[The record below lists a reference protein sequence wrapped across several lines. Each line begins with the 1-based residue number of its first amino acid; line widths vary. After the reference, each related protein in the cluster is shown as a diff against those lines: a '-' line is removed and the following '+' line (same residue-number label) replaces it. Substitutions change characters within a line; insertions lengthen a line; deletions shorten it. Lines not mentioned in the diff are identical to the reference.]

1 VIAIKHGKI
10 VYDGDPVLSHAQLE
24 DIYGDELMQVLRP
37 APALSPEPGVS
48 ASPFVGQADEASAG
62 LLVKQAT

>member
-1 VIAIKHGKI
+1 
-10 VYDGDPVLSHAQLE
+10 LE

-37 APALSPEPGVS
+37 APAPSPEPGVL

>member
-1 VIAIKHGKI
+1 
-10 VYDGDPVLSHAQLE
+10 
-24 DIYGDELMQVLRP
+24 MQVLRP

-48 ASPFVGQADEASAG
+48 ASPFVGQIDEAAPG